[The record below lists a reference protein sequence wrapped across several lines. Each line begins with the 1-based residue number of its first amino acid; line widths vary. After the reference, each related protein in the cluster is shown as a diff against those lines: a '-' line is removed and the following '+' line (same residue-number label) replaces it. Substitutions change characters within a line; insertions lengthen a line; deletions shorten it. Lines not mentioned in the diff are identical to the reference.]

1 MMCKYFSETLKP
13 HKSSPEVGETG
24 ALKTVPA
31 KPKTEIWAAQMV
43 FHRGGQRWFNHHFRQ
58 I

>member
-1 MMCKYFSETLKP
+1 MMCKYFSETLKLTKP
-13 HKSSPEVGETG
+13 SPEVGETG

-31 KPKTEIWAAQMV
+31 NRKLRFWAAQKAV
-43 FHRGGQRWFNHHFRQ
+43 RRGGQRLFDHHFRP